1 MVVLRGTGRDMIPVP
16 EMAAFAERFGFTF
29 VAHAVGDA
37 NRSGRVERMFRF
49 IERGFLPGRRF
60 ADWADANRQ
69 ARAWCDRVNARPKRQ
84 LKASPARALRRRAP
98 GPAPAAP
105 LDPRALSAP

>member
-1 MVVLRGTGRDMIPVP
+1 MIPVP

-60 ADWADANRQ
+60 TDWADANRQ

-84 LKASPARALRRRAP
+84 PVAP
-98 GPAPAAP
+98 
-105 LDPRALSAP
+105 SAHAGRLAG